1 MSGVERE
8 ALEAAGWKFGDYGDF
23 LGLSDAERQIVEL
36 RIRLSR
42 GIREA
47 RERAGMTQADLASV
61 MKSTQPRV
69 ARIEAGRRGVSLDQM
84 MRAYFTVGGKA
95 DALFAAV
102 GPKKGSSQ
110 GTKAAKKAS
119 AKAKPGEKA
128 VGGLIYVD
136 GETLPCLYGSGLCP
150 GPFAPSAREI

>member
-1 MSGVERE
+1 MSRAERE

-47 RERAGMTQADLASV
+47 RERAGMTQADLASA

-69 ARIEAGRRGVSLDQM
+69 ARIEAGGRGVSLDQM
-84 MRAYFTVGGKA
+84 MRAYFAAGGRA
-95 DALFAAV
+95 DALFAA
-102 GPKKGSSQ
+102 GGAREGLPR
-110 GTKAAKKAS
+110 GTKASTGAK
-119 AKAKPGEKA
+119 
-128 VGGLIYVD
+128 
-136 GETLPCLYGSGLCP
+136 SGKKV
-150 GPFAPSAREI
+150 AEV

>member
-1 MSGVERE
+1 MSRVERE

-42 GIREA
+42 AIREA
-47 RERAGMTQADLASV
+47 RERAGMTQADLASA

-95 DALFAAV
+95 DALFAAD
-102 GPKKGSSQ
+102 GAKERPPR
-110 GTKAAKKAS
+110 GTNVVKKAS
-119 AKAKPGEKA
+119 AKVKA
-128 VGGLIYVD
+128 GKRAV
-136 GETLPCLYGSGLCP
+136 E
-150 GPFAPSAREI
+150 A